1 MKIHENE
8 SSLEL
13 LREAKEFGLLDTQS
27 TLSCIDCNIV
37 FPKEYEKCP
46 QCQRVPIMENW

>member
-1 MKIHENE
+1 MKTSENDN
-8 SSLEL
+8 SLDV
-13 LREAKEFGLLDTQS
+13 LREAKEFGLLDSQS

-46 QCQRVPIMENW
+46 QCETIPIIENW